1 MLGRD
6 GGEVPPGAARVRSR
20 LVGLAVVLALGGAA
34 YALVVHDPAPR
45 SLVDGEPLLAPP
57 ADEPPPAEKPP
68 PAPPPLASG
77 RSYAEAKRQEALERA
92 KATWEEVLRLQKE
105 GKLAEA
111 LALARRL
118 RKNDAAFMSD
128 AARVAAVARIET
140 ALNAEAKQAELEKA
154 LATARL
160 TDAQR
165 AALSGRLAATAEVLA
180 RSANDADLDQLTRHL
195 RRFLLP
201 TSPGAGGDLPADALL
216 RQFVKDRQ
224 SRRGKD
230 TNPPV
235 ADVDA
240 AEQRRVD
247 QLDKLRQRD
256 AVGLL
261 DAIHAGLAWLALH
274 QKEDGSL
281 SDQATK
287 ERCDALKHAPTC
299 HGSWDSTGDV
309 YAVATTGLAAIA
321 FLDFRDQDVHG
332 WFDPYLGRAIEWLKK
347 AQKPDG
353 SWPGSGQQYTTA
365 IALMALGQAAASTGS
380 EELRERVR
388 RGLAFF
394 EQSQGP
400 LGGYRYRPNDPAGD
414 LSVTAWVAQA
424 FEAARAA
431 GVQPSPKL
439 TQGLEIFLNYV
450 WGGDAKFSYVYRQGP
465 SQSLA
470 PAGMLVGHIAWADK
484 PAGVAETW
492 KAYLKGLPVNRPP
505 NLYTLYY
512 GIRLSI
518 LLQGALEDP
527 WRTWAFALSQQQV
540 MQGTGAGS
548 FLVPVTQSHKP
559 GVALSTA
566 LSVLTLEHALYLR

>member
-1 MLGRD
+1 M
-6 GGEVPPGAARVRSR
+6 RSR
-20 LVGLAVVLALGGAA
+20 LVGLAVVLALGGGA
-34 YALVVHDPAPR
+34 YALVVHDEPPTSLGEGGALHAPT
-45 SLVDGEPLLAPP
+45 EEPP
-57 ADEPPPAEKPP
+57 ASERPPPG
-68 PAPPPLASG
+68 PPPLAGG
-77 RSYAEAKRQEALERA
+77 RSYADAKRAEALARA
-92 KATWEEVLRLQKE
+92 TATWQDVLELQKE
-105 GKLAEA
+105 GRLAEA
-111 LALARRL
+111 LALAKRL
-118 RKNDAAFMSD
+118 KKNEAAFMAD
-128 AARVAAVARIET
+128 PARAAVVARLET
-140 ALNAEAKQAELEKA
+140 ALNAATKQAELEKA

-165 AALSGRLAATAEVLA
+165 AAVAGRLAATAEVLA

-201 TSPGAGGDLPADALL
+201 TSPGSGGDLASDGLL
-216 RQFVKDRQ
+216 RQFVQDRQ
-224 SRRGKD
+224 NRRGKD

-261 DAIHAGLAWLALH
+261 DAIHSGLAWIALH

-281 SDQATK
+281 SDQGTK
-287 ERCDALKHAPTC
+287 ERCDALKHSPTC
-299 HGSWDSTGDV
+299 LGNWDSTGDV
-309 YAVATTGLAAIA
+309 FAVATTGLATIA
-321 FLDFRDQDVHG
+321 FLDFRDQDVNG

-347 AQKPDG
+347 QQKADG

-365 IALMALGQAAASTGS
+365 IALMALAQAAASTGS

-400 LGGYRYRPNDPAGD
+400 LGGYRYRPNDPSGD

-431 GVQPSPKL
+431 GVPPSPKL

-450 WGGDAKFSYVYRQGP
+450 WGGAAKFSYVYRQGP
-465 SQSLA
+465 SASLA

-484 PAGVAETW
+484 PAGVLDQW
-492 KAYLKGLPVNRPP
+492 KAYLKGLPADRPP

-512 GIRLSI
+512 GVRLSI
-518 LLQGALEDP
+518 LLQGALDDP
-527 WRTWAFALSQQQV
+527 WRAWAFALSQQQV
-540 MQGTGAGS
+540 MNGTAAGS
-548 FLVPVTQSHKP
+548 FLVPVTASHKP